1 MAPKRRASPRIV
13 PFAVILLAAGESS
26 RMGQPKQLLPWRG
39 LPLVQY
45 HLQEL
50 RATTAGEIAVVLGH
64 EAARVRPLVEPSLVD
79 KRVHVVRNDAY
90 REGKTTSIK
99 AGLRALRATPS
110 GVMLLAVDQPRP
122 REVLQRLIDE
132 HLSKGNLISVPR
144 HGNRHGHPPL
154 FDASLIP
161 ELLEISEAKQGIR
174 EVIERHRE
182 ALREIEIADP
192 LVVTNLNTPEDYERA
207 KA

>member
-1 MAPKRRASPRIV
+1 
-13 PFAVILLAAGESS
+13 
-26 RMGQPKQLLPWRG
+26 MGQPKQLLPWHR

-50 RATTAGEIAVVLGH
+50 RATTAGEIVVVIGH
-64 EAARVRPLVEPSLVD
+64 EASRVRPLVKPSLAD
-79 KRVHVVRNDAY
+79 KRVHVVLNEAY
-90 REGKTTSIK
+90 RDGKTTSIK

-122 REVLQRLIDE
+122 REVLQRLIDV
-132 HLSKGNLISVPR
+132 HHSKRNLISVPR
-144 HGNRHGHPPL
+144 HGGKHGHPPL
-154 FDASLIP
+154 FDVSLIP
-161 ELLEISEAKQGIR
+161 ELFEISEAGEGIR
-174 EVIERHRE
+174 EVIERHRD

-207 KA
+207 KALAKA